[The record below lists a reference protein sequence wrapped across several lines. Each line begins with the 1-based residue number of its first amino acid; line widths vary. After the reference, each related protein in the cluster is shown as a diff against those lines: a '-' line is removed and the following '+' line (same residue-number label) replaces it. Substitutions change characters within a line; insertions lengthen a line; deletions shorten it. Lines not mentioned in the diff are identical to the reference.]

1 MRKKIKRN
9 IEKNVAEI
17 IFIII
22 IVLTISSCSTAR
34 DMTMS
39 KSKRMTQ
46 CAWFNC
52 N

>member
-1 MRKKIKRN
+1 MKKI
-9 IEKNVAEI
+9 IEKNIAEI
-17 IFIII
+17 LVLIIF
-22 IVLTISSCSTAR
+22 VLVMSSCSTAR